1 MANTTEQVLSIYPA
15 AAQEKIRVLRRLVIR
30 VASEQNFG
38 EVIEAIKWGELSFS
52 VKSGSP
58 FRMAWKAK
66 TPTNFHL
73 YFHCQTKLIDTF
85 RVLFPDD
92 LQFEG
97 NRAIVLKLEEEIPTE
112 VLYRCIAIAMNYK
125 NLKHLPLLGQ

>member
-1 MANTTEQVLSIYPA
+1 MSNIAEQVISAYPPA
-15 AAQEKIRVLRRLVIR
+15 AQAKIRALRNLIMQ

-38 EVIEAIKWGELSFS
+38 AVIEAIKWGELSFT

-66 TPTNFHL
+66 TPTNYHL
-73 YFHCQTKLIDTF
+73 YFHCQTKLVDTF
-85 RVLFPDD
+85 RVLFSDE

-97 NRAIVLKLEEEIPTE
+97 NRAIVLKLEEDMPTAQ
-112 VLYRCIAIAMNYK
+112 LYRCIAIAMDYK
-125 NLKHLPLLGQ
+125 NLKNLPLLGQ